1 MNNIIMGDYSSLH
14 HSSEVNP
21 RRIELLEQ
29 RFFSSKQTPSTAA
42 AALHANNLTSL
53 ANSNNNLHHHQQ
65 QQLQHQH
72 HQNNSNSN
80 PNLSNPA
87 TSVARTQQL
96 DGSIISDSVINQVNN
111 SSQQQPNSNT
121 SYHQQQQQQQHHLHH
136 HHASMIVQQQQQQ
149 QLQVAQGHQHQ
160 QQVNQSSTQQQP
172 SSQQT
177 QQQPQQ
183 DSATPTNIVNNHT
196 CNKISIDRSI
206 QTELDMSKLK
216 EQDTK
221 SAAKDSKLEDLQ
233 QSKDDLD
240 REMLT
245 QQKLITKQK
254 EQLAKCLDV
263 TKQLLIDKSQLEK
276 KAARQRCMQNRLRLG
291 QFVTQR
297 HGASFVENW
306 VDGYAFTELMKKQE
320 AVSHEKEEIDKQ
332 RKLLSK
338 RRPSTSN
345 SKPRIINS
353 SNNNNSNSPSS
364 SINSESINSVASG
377 SSSLGFASKPSDAS
391 SNNSN
396 QINSDHKSSSLM
408 ANGAEFAKPEIPKDF
423 ANRHRELDYYEQDEI
438 LKLRQTALRK
448 EDAELQLEFEKLERE
463 RNLHIR
469 ELKRIHNEDQSRFNN
484 HQILHDRYLLLTLLG
499 KGGFCKYILLSLY
512 ETFKSY
518 SLCID

>member
-1 MNNIIMGDYSSLH
+1 MGDYSTID
-14 HSSEVNP
+14 HSSKVNP
-21 RRIELLEQ
+21 RRNDDVTKRKIGLLEQ
-29 RFFSSKQTPSTAA
+29 RFFSSKQAPI
-42 AALHANNLTSL
+42 HNNDIASDSATNMHLTQQQ
-53 ANSNNNLHHHQQ
+53 SNNISNQQ
-65 QQLQHQH
+65 QRTPLDQHTANVVS
-72 HQNNSNSN
+72 NNAN
-80 PNLSNPA
+80 
-87 TSVARTQQL
+87 
-96 DGSIISDSVINQVNN
+96 NN
-111 SSQQQPNSNT
+111 SSSSNNVVDNINQT
-121 SYHQQQQQQQHHLHH
+121 NNNTYHLQQQQQQHHLHH
-136 HHASMIVQQQQQQ
+136 HHHASMVAQQQQQQQ
-149 QLQVAQGHQHQ
+149 QLQVNQTH
-160 QQVNQSSTQQQP
+160 QQVNQLQQAQPTTQQQ
-172 SSQQT
+172 QQT
-177 QQQPQQ
+177 PQQPQQQPQPQ
-183 DSATPTNIVNNHT
+183 QQKQQQQELSQSIVNHHST
-196 CNKISIDRSI
+196 KISLDMAT

-216 EQDTK
+216 EQDTR

-254 EQLAKCLDV
+254 DQLAKCLDM

-306 VDGYAFTELMKKQE
+306 SDGYAFIELMKKQE
-320 AVSHEKEEIDKQ
+320 AVTHEKEEIDKQ

-345 SKPRIINS
+345 AKPRIINQS
-353 SNNNNSNSPSS
+353 NNSNSPSS
-364 SINSESINSVASG
+364 IMTDSGASTASG
-377 SSSLGFASKPSDAS
+377 SSLGFANAS
-391 SNNSN
+391 SNNN
-396 QINSDHKSSSLM
+396 IANSDHKSSSLM

-423 ANRHRELDYYEQDEI
+423 ANRHKELDYYEQEEI
-438 LKLRQTALRK
+438 LKLRHVALRK

-499 KGGFCKYILLSLY
+499 KGGFCKYSCSYLHIIYFLILIILTHFHLIQLQ
-512 ETFKSY
+512 T
-518 SLCID
+518 L